1 MKQFGI
7 TQKELA
13 SKMGISQAAL
23 AKKLK
28 YDNWRESDIKE
39 ICDILGIGYDI
50 RFKIDDDTYL

>member
-23 AKKLK
+23 AQKIKS
-28 YDNWRESDIKE
+28 DNWRESDIKK
-39 ICDILGIGYDI
+39 ICDILGIQYDV
-50 RFKIDDDTYL
+50 RFKIDKDTYL